1 MLLLLLLLVILS
13 FLLFML
19 MLLMA
24 LLLVRLMVVLLVVLL
39 LLLTP
44 PLLMLLL
51 MLLLLP
57 LFVLIIADVGAVPA
71 GAAAAPASDGASVV
85 VAVWLERGS
94 FSLGV
99 PQWRGVKGALG
110 MQWPNLGSVTMG
122 QNIGNSSGTPAS
134 SGRVIASTASRVLLK
149 RSAAVAAQLSL
160 KGS

>member
-1 MLLLLLLLVILS
+1 M
-13 FLLFML
+13 
-19 MLLMA
+19 
-24 LLLVRLMVVLLVVLL
+24 
-39 LLLTP
+39 
-44 PLLMLLL
+44 
-51 MLLLLP
+51 
-57 LFVLIIADVGAVPA
+57 LIIADVGAVPA

-85 VAVWLERGS
+85 VVWLERGS

-134 SGRVIASTASRVLLK
+134 SGRVIASTASRVLPE

-160 KGS
+160 KCS

>member
-1 MLLLLLLLVILS
+1 MYVEAGDGVAARAVDGVAVCDAIAAVYAAAVDVVVNAAVAVAPAAVLLLLLLLLR
-13 FLLFML
+13 FLFM
-19 MLLMA
+19 
-24 LLLVRLMVVLLVVLL
+24 
-39 LLLTP
+39 
-44 PLLMLLL
+44 
-51 MLLLLP
+51 LP
-57 LFVLIIADVGAVPA
+57 LFVLIIADVGTVPA

-134 SGRVIASTASRVLLK
+134 SVWGIASTASRVLLE
-149 RSAAVAAQLSL
+149 
-160 KGS
+160 